1 MPSADILRC
10 LVLAAGLTL
19 AAAGPAMAIP
29 FSFIKFTDN
38 STEDISGQLGLEVT
52 PDGDNAIHFTF
63 TNAVGIAASI
73 TDIYFD
79 DIEPFSVGSLS
90 IAARSQ
96 GVSFGL
102 GATPHNVPG
111 GNEIGFLAD
120 FSADSNAGPGGV
132 SGNGVNAA
140 WEFLTLR
147 FLLIE
152 DFSFE
157 EVVARMLEGEFRIA
171 LHVQSIGAERRSDGY
186 VTTASREKAAPEVPE
201 GNGLGLLGLGL
212 LTLGFALRRRVSS
225 EAARPAR
232 RRRH

>member
-1 MPSADILRC
+1 MEFLRR
-10 LVLAAGLTL
+10 LALAAGLTF
-19 AAAGPAMAIP
+19 AAAVPAMAVP
-29 FSFIKFTDN
+29 FTFTKFTDN
-38 STEDISGQLGLEVT
+38 SLEDVSAQLGLEVT
-52 PDGDNAIHFTF
+52 AEGTNAIRFTF
-63 TNAVGIAASI
+63 TNAIGIAASI

-90 IAARSQ
+90 IAARST

-102 GATPHNVPG
+102 GASPDNVPG

-120 FSADSNAGPGGV
+120 FSADSNAGAGGV
-132 SGNGVNAA
+132 SGNGINAA

-147 FLLIE
+147 FLLID

-157 EVVARMLEGEFRIA
+157 EVVERMLDGEFRVA

-186 VTTASREKAAPEVPE
+186 VTTAQREKAAPEVPE
-201 GNGLGLLGLGL
+201 ANGLGLLGLGL
-212 LTLGFALRRRVSS
+212 LTLGFALRRRITSPPG
-225 EAARPAR
+225 RPAR